1 MALFVDGPICTID
14 DLTDEDSGLLDVAQ
28 AAGINVTTKIRLGQG
43 EIAGDLQLWLS
54 KPRRQSEALWSPL
67 PRMEQIVATPALKRW
82 GTMHALGLVYRDAFF
97 SQLVDRYQAKWQA
110 YTKAARDARE
120 SFIAGGLALASDPVV
135 RAQSPILAT
144 LPAPQS
150 GGTFYASVA
159 WVNQAGQ
166 EGDASEAASLTV
178 PDGSVMTVRGS
189 GWPANA
195 TAMRVYAGAS
205 ISAMVLQNSVDLP
218 VDATYTYI
226 PGQVIH
232 ARLPGAGQT
241 ADVIRQLARVLLRG

>member
-1 MALFVDGPICTID
+1 MALFVDGPICSID

-28 AAGINVTTKIRLGQG
+28 TAGINVTTKIRLGQG
-43 EIAGDLQLWLS
+43 EIAGDLQLWLN
-54 KPRRQSEALWSPL
+54 KPRRQPEALWAPL

-82 GTMHALGLVYRDAFF
+82 GAMHALALVYRDAFF
-97 SQLVDRYQAKWQA
+97 SQLADRYQAKWQA

-120 SFIAGGLALASDPVV
+120 TVIAGGLGLVSDPLL
-135 RAQSPILAT
+135 RAQPPILAT
-144 LPAPQS
+144 VPAPQS

-166 EGDASEAASLTV
+166 EGCASEAASINV
-178 PDGSVMTVRGS
+178 PDGRVMTVQGS
-189 GWPANA
+189 RSPANA

-205 ISAMVLQNSVDLP
+205 LSAMALQNSVDLP

-226 PGQVIH
+226 QGQVTH
-232 ARLPGAGQT
+232 ARLPGSGQT
-241 ADVIRQLARVLLRG
+241 ADFTRQLARVLLRG